1 MNSKQVA
8 EIFNLSID
16 TLRYYERV
24 GAIPPV
30 ERDKNGYRNYQTGD
44 MNWIFL
50 AKNLRAAG
58 LSMESLIEFSQLAQM
73 GAERDVSS
81 EQKAIL
87 SDQLEKINEKVE
99 ELIGVSRILKYKIDT
114 YDDHLAK
121 ALSGALTGD
130 NAEKMWEI
138 DYSDLKNEQQPVII

>member
-1 MNSKQVA
+1 
-8 EIFNLSID
+8 
-16 TLRYYERV
+16 
-24 GAIPPV
+24 
-30 ERDKNGYRNYQTGD
+30 
-44 MNWIFL
+44 
-50 AKNLRAAG
+50 
-58 LSMESLIEFSQLAQM
+58 MESLIEFSQLAQM

>member
-50 AKNLRAAG
+50 PKIYERPGSQWNP
-58 LSMESLIEFSQLAQM
+58 LSNFP
-73 GAERDVSS
+73 
-81 EQKAIL
+81 
-87 SDQLEKINEKVE
+87 N
-99 ELIGVSRILKYKIDT
+99 
-114 YDDHLAK
+114 
-121 ALSGALTGD
+121 
-130 NAEKMWEI
+130 
-138 DYSDLKNEQQPVII
+138 